1 MRYLTLFEALKIA
14 ENVTGLDVET
24 IARVSRIE
32 LLDSALHAPQTGFG
46 DFELYQDVFSKAA
59 VLGIRIAMNHPLP
72 DGNKRLAWASV
83 RVFLLTNDIQI
94 GFTEDEAVE
103 VMLSIASGKVEIDE
117 FAVWLRSRELE
128 K

>member
-1 MRYLTLFEALKIA
+1 
-14 ENVTGLDVET
+14 
-24 IARVSRIE
+24 
-32 LLDSALHAPQTGFG
+32 
-46 DFELYQDVFSKAA
+46 
-59 VLGIRIAMNHPLP
+59 MNHPLP

>member
-72 DGNKRLAWASV
+72 DGNKRLAWAST
-83 RVFLLTNDIQI
+83 RVFLLINDIQI
-94 GFTEDEAVE
+94 GFAEDEAVE
-103 VMLSIASGKVEIDE
+103 VMLSIASGKVEIEE
-117 FAVWLRSRELE
+117 FAGWLRSRELGN
-128 K
+128 

>member
-1 MRYLTLFEALKIA
+1 VRYLTLFEALKIA

-72 DGNKRLAWASV
+72 DGNKRLAWAST
-83 RVFLLTNDIQI
+83 RVFLLINDIQI
-94 GFTEDEAVE
+94 GFAEDEAVE
-103 VMLSIASGKVEIDE
+103 VMLSIASGKVEIEE
-117 FAVWLRSRELE
+117 FAGWLRSRELGN
-128 K
+128 